1 MAEFNYALEPGKYLK
16 RKYDVRQVI
25 ETGVPLISV
34 VTAYYNAG
42 TYFEQTFYSV
52 LNQTFPWFEWIIVD
66 DGSTNE
72 KDIAKLCQMAESDG
86 RIKVLH
92 QENEGAV
99 SARNKAITYSVSDV
113 IVILDADDLIDCRYL
128 EMVYWGLLCNPQ
140 AAWAYTDSVGFDHQ
154 QYIWEREFSSDVMKR
169 ENVLSYIAAI
179 RKEVLTD
186 GIYDNRTRNEWEDW
200 QLWLKL
206 LAKGYRPFHIKKK
219 MFWYRR
225 LDTGMLSK
233 IEKDE
238 KLRNRLKAKIGTL
251 AQNVPDG
258 VCAVCPDYTNGL
270 EFARVKVAD
279 WDRKLPYRKKKV
291 HILFLLPH
299 MECGGADLF
308 NLDIIKNLDK
318 ERYENG
324 IVTTVADENEWES
337 AFASQTDDVFELPR
351 FLSKEDW
358 VSFIYYYIRSRQ
370 ADIVCNISSYW
381 GYYVLPLIR
390 TDFPKVA
397 VIDCVHAEG
406 NYWRNGGYPRVS
418 GKFSSVLERTFVT
431 NDYTR
436 NILVKKYGAIPD
448 KTRLIYTGV
457 DEDSFCAERISC
469 EQEREKYR
477 ISAQRPTVLYLCRLC
492 PEKRPFL
499 MLEIAR
505 KVKER
510 IHNIQFLV
518 VGTGEYQEDLK
529 RQAEKLGLQE
539 TVIFTGR
546 VEDTKPFYK
555 MSDLFL
561 LCSLKEG
568 LSVTTFESLIMG
580 LPVIGADVGSQYEL
594 VDDQT
599 GSLITCR
606 ADEQKDFYSRESDPK
621 EVQEYADA
629 VCGWVEKLRRNE
641 QQVRQECRNK
651 IKRGFTLKDLIHT
664 LDREFMELISD
675 EAVLQR
681 VIAAKELILHR
692 AVFEELMM
700 LCNSYGSKEVTLN
713 ELWTGNAFQYEQ
725 FRKTEEA
732 LEQECGR
739 LTEERNRMDLE
750 LRTIYSLRT
759 WRMITKYHDFMENT
773 KAGHLL
779 SRLRKAVTS
788 KRKNE

>member
-238 KLRNRLKAKIGTL
+238 KLRNRLKAKIETL

-258 VCAVCPDYTNGL
+258 ICAACPDYTNGL

-308 NLDIIKNLDK
+308 NLDI
-318 ERYENG
+318 
-324 IVTTVADENEWES
+324 
-337 AFASQTDDVFELPR
+337 
-351 FLSKEDW
+351 
-358 VSFIYYYIRSRQ
+358 
-370 ADIVCNISSYW
+370 
-381 GYYVLPLIR
+381 
-390 TDFPKVA
+390 
-397 VIDCVHAEG
+397 
-406 NYWRNGGYPRVS
+406 
-418 GKFSSVLERTFVT
+418 
-431 NDYTR
+431 
-436 NILVKKYGAIPD
+436 
-448 KTRLIYTGV
+448 
-457 DEDSFCAERISC
+457 
-469 EQEREKYR
+469 
-477 ISAQRPTVLYLCRLC
+477 
-492 PEKRPFL
+492 
-499 MLEIAR
+499 
-505 KVKER
+505 
-510 IHNIQFLV
+510 
-518 VGTGEYQEDLK
+518 
-529 RQAEKLGLQE
+529 
-539 TVIFTGR
+539 
-546 VEDTKPFYK
+546 
-555 MSDLFL
+555 
-561 LCSLKEG
+561 
-568 LSVTTFESLIMG
+568 
-580 LPVIGADVGSQYEL
+580 
-594 VDDQT
+594 
-599 GSLITCR
+599 
-606 ADEQKDFYSRESDPK
+606 
-621 EVQEYADA
+621 
-629 VCGWVEKLRRNE
+629 
-641 QQVRQECRNK
+641 
-651 IKRGFTLKDLIHT
+651 
-664 LDREFMELISD
+664 
-675 EAVLQR
+675 
-681 VIAAKELILHR
+681 
-692 AVFEELMM
+692 
-700 LCNSYGSKEVTLN
+700 
-713 ELWTGNAFQYEQ
+713 
-725 FRKTEEA
+725 
-732 LEQECGR
+732 
-739 LTEERNRMDLE
+739 
-750 LRTIYSLRT
+750 
-759 WRMITKYHDFMENT
+759 
-773 KAGHLL
+773 
-779 SRLRKAVTS
+779 
-788 KRKNE
+788 